1 MILGSLWALF
11 GDHLEENRVQ
21 KIGLFVLWAP
31 RRVPGVDL
39 APILAGSGP
48 ILGVFCD
55 LFLYFCFTVELAARL
70 L

>member
-1 MILGSLWALF
+1 M
-11 GDHLEENRVQ
+11 Q

-39 APILAGSGP
+39 APILAGLGSHVRR
-48 ILGVFCD
+48 ILGLILVFS
-55 LFLYFCFTVELAARL
+55 FMVELAAKL

>member
-1 MILGSLWALF
+1 M
-11 GDHLEENRVQ
+11 Q

-39 APILAGSGP
+39 APILAGLGSDFRC
-48 ILGVFCD
+48 ILGLMFV
-55 LFLYFCFTVELAARL
+55 LFSMVELSAKL